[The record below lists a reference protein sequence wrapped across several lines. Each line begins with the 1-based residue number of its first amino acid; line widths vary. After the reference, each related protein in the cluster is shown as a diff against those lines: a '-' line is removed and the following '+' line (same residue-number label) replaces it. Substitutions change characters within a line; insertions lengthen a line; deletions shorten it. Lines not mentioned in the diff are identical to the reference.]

1 MEVEVGLKVKEEE
14 DVPPSKLKIVMP
26 EKGQDEAEK
35 EVKEDAALKVA
46 IAEKEENNTSDG
58 AEVAAKTKKEKEEG
72 VKAGEEDVEVK
83 EKEEVKKKKEN
94 LPIGILIKD

>member
-35 EVKEDAALKVA
+35 EVEEDAALSELKVA

-58 AEVAAKTKKEKEEG
+58 AEVAAKTMKGSDESGG
-72 VKAGEEDVEVK
+72 VQG
-83 EKEEVKKKKEN
+83 
-94 LPIGILIKD
+94 G